1 MIIIQLALI
10 IFGVVTIVIFKAMF
24 EFDCEPAIEPI
35 EPFRVSDYYDR
46 LIKATEDIARD
57 RASAKSEPIVL
68 WLVLDGLQINED
80 GSLKWIHKD
89 PPKKLD
95 YICSHRS
102 GDLMMLPTYAD
113 FYADNSCARMFVYN
127 KGWRMC
133 GTQRSNDY
141 ANAIEDLRTQL
152 AYAMAQTSMSTAQ
165 AMQAMELMEA
175 RCNNECTS
183 YWTF

>member
-1 MIIIQLALI
+1 MIIIQLGLI
-10 IFGVVTIVIFKAMF
+10 IFSVVTIVIFKTMF
-24 EFDCEPAIEPI
+24 EFDYEPTIEPI

-57 RASAKSEPIVL
+57 QASVKPEPIVL

-89 PPKKLD
+89 PPKKPD
-95 YICSHRS
+95 YICSRRP
-102 GDLMMLPTYAD
+102 GDLMMLPTYANL
-113 FYADNSCARMFVYN
+113 YADNICIV
-127 KGWRMC
+127 
-133 GTQRSNDY
+133 TQRSNDY

-165 AMQAMELMEA
+165 AMQAMELMNRGVSNA
-175 RCNNECTS
+175 YHT
-183 YWTF
+183 

>member
-1 MIIIQLALI
+1 MIIIQLGLI
-10 IFGVVTIVIFKAMF
+10 IFSVVTIVIFKTMF
-24 EFDCEPAIEPI
+24 EFDYEPTIEPI

-57 RASAKSEPIVL
+57 QASAKPEPIVL

-89 PPKKLD
+89 PPKKPD
-95 YICSHRS
+95 YVCSRRS

-113 FYADNSCARMFVYN
+113 IYIN
-127 KGWRMC
+127 KDGSLKWIYKDPP
-133 GTQRSNDY
+133 NDY

-175 RCNNECTS
+175 RCNNECTP

>member
-1 MIIIQLALI
+1 MIIIQLVLI
-10 IFGVVTIVIFKAMF
+10 IFSVMIIVILKTMF
-24 EFDCEPAIEPI
+24 EFDYDPIVEPI

-57 RASAKSEPIVL
+57 QASAKPEPTVL

-89 PPKKLD
+89 PPKKPD

-102 GDLMMLPTYAD
+102 DGLMFLPTYANL
-113 FYADNSCARMFVYN
+113 YADNTCIV
-127 KGWRMC
+127 
-133 GTQRSNDY
+133 TQRSNDY

-165 AMQAMELMEA
+165 AMRAIELMEA
-175 RCNNECTS
+175 RCNNECTP
-183 YWTF
+183 YLTF